1 MTPEARAH
9 LKQLLDG
16 QRVLSLAVLIG
27 GEPHIG
33 LLPFVPSPDH
43 TGVLV
48 HASTLARHTKGLH
61 DPGRF
66 SVLIHQSEE
75 ALSDPLQVPRVSFQG
90 EAKGIE
96 RDTEEYEKA
105 KRQFLARFP
114 EANVTFDLA
123 DFQLFEL
130 RFLSGR
136 YIEGF
141 ASAMNVTIEDL
152 KAL

>member
-33 LLPFVPSPDH
+33 LLPFVSNPNH
-43 TGVLV
+43 TGVFI

-61 DPGRF
+61 DPGKF

-90 EAKGIE
+90 EANAIE
-96 RDTEEYEKA
+96 RDSQEYEQA
-105 KRQFLARFP
+105 KRHFLARFP
-114 EANVTFDLA
+114 EANITFDLS

-130 RFLSGR
+130 RFQSGR

-141 ASAMNVTIEDL
+141 ASAMNVTLEDL
-152 KAL
+152 RAL